1 MDVEERLRSGDR
13 MTLFS
18 NLLCPGLLSVC
29 ERSKSFSL
37 PIMPSLFH
45 RLNARFRPSS
55 EKRDLVACPG
65 YKVCVGGGGEG
76 GRWGGVLAAELA
88 AVLAKALGHIRQ
100 RPDSR
105 RCVPPRSAGCGGGLL
120 GPPVW
125 PSPRRVHL
133 TDPWLRPRVHR
144 EKEFQRRCHNLYFR
158 SP

>member
-1 MDVEERLRSGDR
+1 M
-13 MTLFS
+13 
-18 NLLCPGLLSVC
+18 PGIQGV
-29 ERSKSFSL
+29 R
-37 PIMPSLFH
+37 
-45 RLNARFRPSS
+45 
-55 EKRDLVACPG
+55 
-65 YKVCVGGGGEG
+65 GGAGEG
-76 GRWGGVLAAELA
+76 GRRGGVLAAELA